1 MPRQFFFAGTL
12 FSFVFFSTFAV
23 AQSAENKQ
31 SSSSSSQQ
39 NSSASSSQKTGS
51 DPAAKP
57 PEKKKPKKVWTN
69 EEVGS
74 LNGTVSVVG
83 DPAAATAGGP
93 SAGSR
98 ATAASGDAERYRRQL
113 SPLRSDL
120 AELDRQIREVK
131 SRGAQGAS
139 YNHTSLDKLE
149 DRRKSLQ
156 LKIDAVEEDARRH
169 GIAPGDLR

>member
-1 MPRQFFFAGTL
+1 MRSP
-12 FSFVFFSTFAV
+12 FSVAAVLLLAAFMSTSAL
-23 AQSAENKQ
+23 AQSTENKQ
-31 SSSSSSQQ
+31 SSSSNSQQ
-39 NSSASSSQKTGS
+39 NSSASSQKTGS

-98 ATAASGDAERYRRQL
+98 ATAGSGDAERYRRQL
-113 SPLRSDL
+113 APLRSDL

-139 YNHTSLDKLE
+139 YNHTSLDKLD
-149 DRRKSLQ
+149 DRRKALQ
-156 LKIDAVEEDARRH
+156 LKIDAIEEDARRH
-169 GIAPGDLR
+169 RIAPGDLR